1 MASQEITD
9 ILAPRKPRFISL
21 PGIWRAL
28 RVWPIVPVFLLSLV
42 LVSGIAAPWVA
53 PHDPDRGNLR
63 ERNLPPFWSGPET
76 ALKTVADNV
85 ALEEQGR
92 LITLRNA
99 QEIDPQAAVG
109 DTVEVEIAS
118 GGSTKYLLGTDQ
130 LGRDLLSRVIYGARI
145 SLVVAVVTL
154 GVGGTIGVTLG
165 LVAGWYGGWVDE
177 LIMRFVDVMLSLPL
191 ILVALVLVVTLG
203 QSFSIIVTVLCLFI
217 WPRFAR
223 QIRGEVLQLKTQDY
237 VALAKVSGASTLR
250 ILFVHIFPGTINT
263 LIVVATLQIGIV
275 ILLESVLSFLGAGVP
290 PPTAAW
296 GSMVAEGRD
305 RLAGFWWISTFPGLA
320 IMLTVMSLNLF
331 GDWLRDKLDPRLR
344 QMSSAAPAE
353 HFIGKTER
361 PQTRDESGA
370 FLSGSSERQPYNSRR
385 VSSSK
390 ARSSALNS
398 GNPGAFGL
406 IPPVKAGGR
415 FSKNALRPS
424 SPSVVSWVS
433 KVLNRV

>member
-1 MASQEITD
+1 MASKEITD
-9 ILAPRKPRFISL
+9 IIVARKPRLAGLAS
-21 PGIWRAL
+21 IWRTL
-28 RVWPIVPVFLLSLV
+28 RSWPVVPVVLLSLV

-53 PHDPDRGNLR
+53 PNDPDRGNLR

-99 QEIDPQAAVG
+99 QKIDPQAGVG
-109 DTVEVEIAS
+109 DTVEIEISA

-145 SLVVAVVTL
+145 SLIVAVVTL
-154 GVGGTIGVTLG
+154 GVGGTIGVSLG

-237 VALAKVSGASTLR
+237 VALAKVAGASTLR
-250 ILFVHIFPGTINT
+250 ILFIHIFPGTINT

-296 GSMVAEGRD
+296 GSMVADGRD
-305 RLAGFWWISTFPGLA
+305 RLAGYWWIATFPGLA

-344 QMSSAAPAE
+344 Q
-353 HFIGKTER
+353 
-361 PQTRDESGA
+361 
-370 FLSGSSERQPYNSRR
+370 L
-385 VSSSK
+385 
-390 ARSSALNS
+390 
-398 GNPGAFGL
+398 
-406 IPPVKAGGR
+406 
-415 FSKNALRPS
+415 
-424 SPSVVSWVS
+424 
-433 KVLNRV
+433 

>member
-1 MASQEITD
+1 MASQETTD
-9 ILAPRKPRFISL
+9 ILAPREPRLISL

-63 ERNLPPFWSGPET
+63 ERNLPPFWSGPES
-76 ALKTVADNV
+76 ALKTVADSV

-109 DTVEVEIAS
+109 DTVEVEIAG

-237 VALAKVSGASTLR
+237 VALAKVAGASTLR

-296 GSMVAEGRD
+296 GSMVADGRD
-305 RLAGFWWISTFPGLA
+305 RLAGFWWISTFPGVA

-344 QMSSAAPAE
+344 Q
-353 HFIGKTER
+353 
-361 PQTRDESGA
+361 
-370 FLSGSSERQPYNSRR
+370 
-385 VSSSK
+385 
-390 ARSSALNS
+390 
-398 GNPGAFGL
+398 
-406 IPPVKAGGR
+406 
-415 FSKNALRPS
+415 
-424 SPSVVSWVS
+424 
-433 KVLNRV
+433 VL

>member
-1 MASQEITD
+1 MASQETTD
-9 ILAPRKPRFISL
+9 ILAPPEPRLISL

-63 ERNLPPFWSGPET
+63 ERNLPPFWSGPGT
-76 ALKTVADNV
+76 ALKTVADSV

-92 LITLRNA
+92 LITLRKA

-109 DTVEVEIAS
+109 DTVEVEIS
-118 GGSTKYLLGTDQ
+118 GGGSTKNLLGTDQ

-154 GVGGTIGVTLG
+154 GVGGTIGVSLG
-165 LVAGWYGGWVDE
+165 LVAGWYGGWIDE

-296 GSMVAEGRD
+296 GSMVADGRD

-344 QMSSAAPAE
+344 Q
-353 HFIGKTER
+353 
-361 PQTRDESGA
+361 
-370 FLSGSSERQPYNSRR
+370 
-385 VSSSK
+385 
-390 ARSSALNS
+390 
-398 GNPGAFGL
+398 
-406 IPPVKAGGR
+406 
-415 FSKNALRPS
+415 
-424 SPSVVSWVS
+424 
-433 KVLNRV
+433 VL